1 MRSANEIDGVLLV
14 DKASGMTS
22 HDVVAITR
30 RALDTKKV
38 GHCGTLDP
46 LATGLLL
53 ITIGRG
59 TKIQDLLMSEDK
71 EYAGTLELGKTTG
84 SQDADGVV
92 TETRHAGYAVGD
104 RVRCYGQWADYSLV
118 DPATTYCAKL
128 DDTHTDLKEYVGIYG
143 ANGWTAYVGVV
154 ETGAAQAGETF
165 VVSAAAGCTGI
176 MAGQIAKALG
186 CRVIGIAGGA
196 VKCGLLTREYGFD
209 AAIDYK
215 AGDVTTELARLCPDG
230 IDLYFDNVGGE
241 ILDAALG
248 SMALFGRVAV
258 CGLLT
263 NYTATGPVPGPY
275 RFDQVLMKRLRIEG
289 FFSPDFYAREPEFNP
304 QLTRWAAAGKLKLPF
319 EVSQGLDATPEAFT
333 KLFTGGNIGKVVVEL

>member
-1 MRSANEIDGVLLV
+1 MTTQNRHWILAQRPIGNGYADAFGLREEPVPVPGEGQIVIANKVLSMDSGTRMYMTDRKDSYQPGTPLG
-14 DKASGMTS
+14 DKL
-22 HDVVAITR
+22 I
-30 RALDTKKV
+30 
-38 GHCGTLDP
+38 GTVL
-46 LATGLLL
+46 
-53 ITIGRG
+53 
-59 TKIQDLLMSEDK
+59 
-71 EYAGTLELGKTTG
+71 
-84 SQDADGVV
+84 GVV
-92 TETRHAGYAVGD
+92 TETRHPGYGVGD

-128 DDTHTDLKEYVGIYG
+128 DDAHADLKQYVGIYG
-143 ANGWTAYVGVV
+143 ANGWTAYVGVL
-154 ETGAAQAGETF
+154 ETGAAKAGETF

-196 VKCGLLTREYGFD
+196 MKCDLLTSHYGFD
-209 AAIDYK
+209 AAVDYK
-215 AGDVTTELARLCPDG
+215 AGDVAGALARHCPDG

-248 SMALFGRVAV
+248 QMALYGRVAI

-263 NYTATGPVPGPY
+263 NYTAQGPVPGPY

-289 FFSPDFYAREPEFNP
+289 FFSPDFYAREGEFNP
-304 QLTRWAAAGKLKLPF
+304 QLARWAAAGRLKLPF
-319 EVSQGLDATPEAFT
+319 EVSHGLEATPEAFT

>member
-1 MRSANEIDGVLLV
+1 MTTQNRHWILASRPIGNGYADAFALREEPVPVPAEDQIVIANKVLSM
-14 DKASGMTS
+14 DSGTRMYMTDREDS
-22 HDVVAITR
+22 YQP
-30 RALDTKKV
+30 
-38 GHCGTLDP
+38 GTP
-46 LATGLLL
+46 LGEKL
-53 ITIGRG
+53 IG
-59 TKIQDLLMSEDK
+59 TVL
-71 EYAGTLELGKTTG
+71 
-84 SQDADGVV
+84 GVV
-92 TETRHAGYAVGD
+92 TETRHPGYAVGD

-118 DPATTYCAKL
+118 DPATTYCTKL
-128 DDTHTDLKEYVGIYG
+128 DDAHADLKEYVGIYG

-154 ETGAAQAGETF
+154 ETGAAKAGETF

-186 CRVIGIAGGA
+186 SRVIGIAGGA
-196 VKCGLLTREYGFD
+196 AKCGLLTSDYGFD

-215 AGDVTTELARLCPDG
+215 AGDVAGELARLCPEG

-248 SMALFGRVAV
+248 NMALFGRVAV

-263 NYTATGPVPGPY
+263 NYTAQGPVPGPY

-289 FFSPDFYAREPEFNP
+289 FFSPDFYAREAVFNP
-304 QLTRWAAAGKLKLPF
+304 LLARWAAAGQLKLPF
-319 EVSQGLDATPEAFT
+319 EVSHGLEATPEAFT

>member
-1 MRSANEIDGVLLV
+1 MTQNRHWILAKRPIGNGYADAFALCKEPVPVAGEGQIVIANKVLSMDSGTRMYMTDREDSYQPGTPLG
-14 DKASGMTS
+14 DKL
-22 HDVVAITR
+22 I
-30 RALDTKKV
+30 
-38 GHCGTLDP
+38 GTVL
-46 LATGLLL
+46 
-53 ITIGRG
+53 
-59 TKIQDLLMSEDK
+59 
-71 EYAGTLELGKTTG
+71 
-84 SQDADGVV
+84 GVV
-92 TETRHAGYAVGD
+92 TETRHPTYAVGD

-118 DPATTYCAKL
+118 DPATTYCTRL
-128 DDTHTDLKEYVGIYG
+128 DDAHADLKEYVGIYG

-154 ETGAAQAGETF
+154 ETGAAKAGETF

-196 VKCGLLTREYGFD
+196 AKCALLTSEYGFD

-215 AGDVTTELARLCPDG
+215 AGDAADELAQLCPEG

-248 SMALFGRVAV
+248 QMALYGRVAI

-263 NYTATGPVPGPY
+263 NYTAQGPVPGPY

-289 FFSPDFYAREPEFNP
+289 FFSPDFYAREAEFNP
-304 QLTRWAAAGKLKLPF
+304 VLARWHAAGQLKLPF
-319 EVSQGLDATPEAFT
+319 EVSHGLEAIPEAFT